1 MGRDMGFNMAFKL
14 LISGTKSIGWFVMN
28 VCIMFKYH
36 AVATLGFA
44 ENTYAISETARNL
57 TSYIIVLSSTLPRG
71 TNIAINIS
79 TASDLATG
87 Q

>member
-1 MGRDMGFNMAFKL
+1 MAFKF

-28 VCIMFKYH
+28 VCVMFEYH
-36 AVATLGFA
+36 AVATLGFV
-44 ENTYAISETARNL
+44 ENMYAISERSRNL
-57 TSYIIVLSSTLPRG
+57 TSYITVLSSTLPGG
-71 TNIAINIS
+71 TNISVNIS